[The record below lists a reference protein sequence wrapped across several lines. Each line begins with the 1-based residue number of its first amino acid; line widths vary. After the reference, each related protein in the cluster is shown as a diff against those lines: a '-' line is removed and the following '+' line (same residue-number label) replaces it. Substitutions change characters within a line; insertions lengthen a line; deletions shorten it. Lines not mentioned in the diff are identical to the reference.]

1 MTKSSKPR
9 TSRRS
14 FLQMD
19 MHIRSKTITAHLN
32 KKLQAELETRSISVR
47 KGDIVEVVRGSF
59 KGKEGKIT
67 KVERGLGKI
76 FVEKVIRKKS
86 DGTEYE
92 VAIDPSNVI
101 VVGIEKGDKKRF
113 KKSKKKEGSKWVQK
127 VKRKKLKH

>member
-9 TSRRS
+9 TSRRTQ
-14 FLQMD
+14 LQMD
-19 MHIRSKTITAHLN
+19 MHTKSKTIAGHLN
-32 KKLQAELETRSISVR
+32 KKLREELGTRSISLR

-67 KVERGLGKI
+67 KVDRGTGKI
-76 FVEKVIRKKS
+76 HVEKVIRKKS
-86 DGTEYE
+86 DGTEYD

-113 KKSKKKEGSKWVQK
+113 KSKKKTKEVSK
-127 VKRKKLKH
+127 

>member
-9 TSRRS
+9 VSRRT

-19 MHIRSKTITAHLN
+19 MHTRSKTITGHLN
-32 KKLQAELETRSISVR
+32 KKLRKEMEQRAISLR
-47 KGDIVEVVRGSF
+47 KGDVVEIVRGSF

-67 KVERGLGKI
+67 KIERGIGKI
-76 FVEKVIRKKS
+76 FIEKVIRKKS

-92 VAIDPSNVI
+92 VAIDPSNII

-113 KKSKKKEGSKWVQK
+113 KKSKKRDLE
-127 VKRKKLKH
+127 